1 MLSDPLGETVECG
14 FRIPRGQAM
23 KDTTDAMERKYRDRL
38 LKRSGEERIA
48 RLIKEGSLSPFLR
61 AGFR

>member
-1 MLSDPLGETVECG
+1 
-14 FRIPRGQAM
+14 M